1 MIADF
6 LFENEIQSV
15 IIEGGRQTLQTF
27 IDENLWDEARV
38 FKGNLFFENGI
49 KAPVL
54 NSKWIEKHFIL
65 EDELLI
71 FKNHD

>member
-1 MIADF
+1 MF
-6 LFENEIQSV
+6 NNNIQSV

-38 FKGNLFFENGI
+38 FKGQLFIENGT

-54 NSKWIEKHFIL
+54 SSKWTERQFIL

-71 FKNHD
+71 FRNHD